1 MHCSTP
7 PISPPYARYGSCHT
21 CEGMLGNGGQS
32 RRQRSVLV
40 LTRLEH
46 RRSGMTPPAA
56 SLSVGLPSLS
66 VLSGGVPQIPERSD
80 LGQHLPTAALP
91 AAPPL
96 PPCSPSL
103 TSSSPSD
110 AEEEFILQAL
120 LRRRG
125 RLLPPLN
132 TMPGFKTII
141 KYLIRRIKIKK
152 NKLICLPT
160 AEIDQDSGKSKQQKA
175 NNRQEFVVVLCVPSP

>member
-1 MHCSTP
+1 MFWKLVHLPKDQNALQYPANFPSPCSVRGRVTRVKECWEM
-7 PISPPYARYGSCHT
+7 AAKAEGSV
-21 CEGMLGNGGQS
+21 
-32 RRQRSVLV
+32 RSWCRHVWSIAGW
-40 LTRLEH
+40 
-46 RRSGMTPPAA
+46 RSGMTPPAA

-66 VLSGGVPQIPERSD
+66 ARSGGVPQIPERSD
-80 LGQHLPTAALP
+80 LGQQHLSTAALP
-91 AAPPL
+91 AAPLPPL
-96 PPCSPSL
+96 AAPLPPPCSPSL

-141 KYLIRRIKIKK
+141 KYLIQRIKKK
-152 NKLICLPT
+152 RTN
-160 AEIDQDSGKSKQQKA
+160 
-175 NNRQEFVVVLCVPSP
+175 